1 MEILTA
7 AAVTFD
13 KECVREIKAN
23 RERLREFTK
32 STVGQAALLNEEVG
46 FMRAA
51 EVAMKAIEEKK
62 TIKEIAREMKI
73 PTDKL
78 I

>member
-1 MEILTA
+1 
-7 AAVTFD
+7 
-13 KECVREIKAN
+13 
-23 RERLREFTK
+23 
-32 STVGQAALLNEEVG
+32 
-46 FMRAA
+46 MRAA

-78 I
+78 V